1 MGAATLKRVV
11 RVLYVLFERKKMKT
25 FEYSFTA
32 LSSDIQ
38 HDMLVTMLAEIGFD
52 SFMDDDNGLKAYC
65 SEDYRD
71 DVAVENLLADPAFFG
86 IHLLKVEEM
95 PDKDWNEL
103 WEASYQPVVVND
115 RCRVRAPF
123 HDPDPSFE
131 FDLVIEPK
139 MSFGTANHETTAQ
152 IIQLMLETDF
162 QGKDVLD
169 MGSGTAVLA
178 ILAKKLGAA
187 RTVAIDNDEWA
198 YRNAFTNCELNGIA
212 DIGIVLGDALSISG
226 VYDVVLANINRNIL
240 LRDMHYYADAMKPEA
255 HIFFSGFYTEDLPSI
270 QAEAERLGL
279 RYRRHLSRNNWVAA
293 EFIK

>member
-1 MGAATLKRVV
+1 
-11 RVLYVLFERKKMKT
+11 MKT
-25 FEYSFTA
+25 LEYSFTA
-32 LSSDIQ
+32 PSSDIQ

-52 SFMDDDNGLKAYC
+52 SFMDEAHVLKAYRPA
-65 SEDYRD
+65 ENRD
-71 DVAVENLLADPAFFG
+71 DVAVEGLLSDPVFIG
-86 IHLLKVEEM
+86 IQLLNVEEM

-103 WEASYQPVVVND
+103 WEASYQPVVVNE

-123 HDPDPSFE
+123 HEPDPNFE

-162 QGKDVLD
+162 QGKSVLD

-187 RTVAIDNDEWA
+187 HTVAIDNDEWA
-198 YRNAFTNCELNGIA
+198 YRNAFTNCELNGIS
-212 DIGIVLGDALSISG
+212 DIEIVLGDALAIQG
-226 VYDVVLANINRNIL
+226 QYDIVLANINRNIL
-240 LRDMHYYADAMKPEA
+240 LRDMPYYNDAMKPGA

-270 QAEAERLGL
+270 QDEAGRLGL
-279 RYRRHLSRNNWVAA
+279 RYCRHLSRNNWVAA
-293 EFIK
+293 EFFK

>member
-1 MGAATLKRVV
+1 
-11 RVLYVLFERKKMKT
+11 MKT
-25 FEYSFTA
+25 FEYTFTA
-32 LSSDIQ
+32 PSSDIQ
-38 HDMLVTMLAEIGFD
+38 HDMLTTMLAEMGFD
-52 SFMDDDNGLKAYC
+52 SFMDEEHALKAYC
-65 SEDYRD
+65 SAECRD
-71 DVAVENLLADPAFFG
+71 DLAVESLLTEPSFFG
-86 IHLLKVEEM
+86 IQLLKVEEM

-103 WEASYQPVVVND
+103 WEASYQPVVVNE

-123 HDPDPSFE
+123 HESDPSFE

-162 QGKDVLD
+162 KGKEVLD

-198 YRNAFTNCELNGIA
+198 YRNAFTNIELNGIS
-212 DIGIVLGDALSISG
+212 DIEIVLGDALSIKGSF
-226 VYDVVLANINRNIL
+226 DVVLANINRNIL
-240 LRDMHYYADAMKPEA
+240 LRDMHFYVEAMNPNA

-270 QAEAERLGL
+270 REEAERLGL
-279 RYRRHLSRNNWVAA
+279 RYCRHLSRNNWVAA
-293 EFIK
+293 EFCK

>member
-1 MGAATLKRVV
+1 
-11 RVLYVLFERKKMKT
+11 MKT

-32 LSSDIQ
+32 PSSDIQ
-38 HDMLVTMLAEIGFD
+38 HDMLTTMLAEIGFD
-52 SFMDDDNGLKAYC
+52 SFMDDAMGLKAYC
-65 SEDYRD
+65 SADCRD
-71 DVAVENLLADPAFFG
+71 DLAVENLLLEPSFSD
-86 IHLLKVEEM
+86 IQLLKVEEM

-103 WEASYQPVVVND
+103 WEASYQPVVVNE

-123 HDPDPSFE
+123 HEPDSSFE

-162 QGKDVLD
+162 QGKAVLD

-198 YRNAFTNCELNGIA
+198 YRNAFTNTALNGIS
-212 DIGIVLGDALSISG
+212 DIEIVLGVASAIQGSFDM
-226 VYDVVLANINRNIL
+226 VLANINRNIL
-240 LRDMHYYADAMKPEA
+240 LRDMSLYVKAMRLDA
-255 HIFFSGFYTEDLPSI
+255 HIFFSGFYSEDLESI
-270 QAEAERLGL
+270 KAEAARLGL
-279 RYRRHLSRNNWVAA
+279 HYCRHLSRNNWVAA
-293 EFIK
+293 EFVK

>member
-1 MGAATLKRVV
+1 
-11 RVLYVLFERKKMKT
+11 MKT
-25 FEYSFTA
+25 LEYTFTA
-32 LSSDIQ
+32 PSSDIQ
-38 HDMLVTMLAEIGFD
+38 HDMLTTMLAEIGFD
-52 SFMDDDNGLKAYC
+52 SFMDEDYTLKAYC
-65 SEDYRD
+65 SADCRD
-71 DVAVENLLADPAFFG
+71 DGAVENILLDPTFADL
-86 IHLLKVEEM
+86 HLLKVEEM
-95 PDKDWNEL
+95 PDKDWNEV
-103 WEASYQPVVVND
+103 WEASYQPVVVNK

-123 HDPDPSFE
+123 HEADPSFE

-162 QGKDVLD
+162 LGKTVLD

-198 YRNAFTNCELNGIA
+198 YRNAFTNCELNGIS
-212 DIGIVLGDALSISG
+212 DIEIVLGDASAIKG
-226 VYDVVLANINRNIL
+226 QFDVVLANINRNIL
-240 LRDMHYYADAMKPEA
+240 LRDMHYYVEAMSANA

-279 RYRRHLSRNNWVAA
+279 HYNRFLSRNNWVAA

>member
-1 MGAATLKRVV
+1 
-11 RVLYVLFERKKMKT
+11 MKT
-25 FEYSFTA
+25 FEYTFTA
-32 LSSDIQ
+32 PSSDIQ
-38 HDMLVTMLAEIGFD
+38 HDMLVSMLAEIGFD
-52 SFMDDDNGLKAYC
+52 SFMDEDRGLKAYC
-65 SEDYRD
+65 SADCRD
-71 DVAVENLLADPAFFG
+71 DFAVEDLLLEPSFSD
-86 IHLLKVEEM
+86 IRLLKVEEM

-123 HDPDPSFE
+123 HEPDSSFE

-162 QGKDVLD
+162 HGKEVLD

-198 YRNAFTNCELNGIA
+198 YRNAFTNTELNGIS
-212 DIGIVLGDALSISG
+212 DIEIVLGDASAIQGSF
-226 VYDVVLANINRNIL
+226 DVVLANINRNIL
-240 LRDMHYYADAMKPEA
+240 LRDMYLYVNAMQPEA
-255 HIFFSGFYTEDLPSI
+255 HIFFSGFYTEDLESI
-270 QAEAERLGL
+270 KTEAERLGL
-279 RYRRHLSRNNWVAA
+279 RYCRHLSRNNWVAA
-293 EFIK
+293 EFCK

>member
-1 MGAATLKRVV
+1 
-11 RVLYVLFERKKMKT
+11 MKT

-32 LSSDIQ
+32 PSSDIQ
-38 HDMLVTMLAEIGFD
+38 HDMLITMLAEIGFD
-52 SFMDDDNGLKAYC
+52 SFMDDAMGLKAYC
-65 SEDYRD
+65 SADNRD
-71 DVAVENLLADPAFFG
+71 DLAVENLLLEPSFSD
-86 IHLLKVEEM
+86 IRLLKVEEM
-95 PDKDWNEL
+95 PDKDWNEV

-123 HDPDPSFE
+123 HEPDPSFE

-162 QGKDVLD
+162 HGKTVLD

-198 YRNAFTNCELNGIA
+198 YRNAFTNTELNGVS
-212 DIGIVLGDALSISG
+212 DIEIILGDASSIQGSF
-226 VYDVVLANINRNIL
+226 DVVLANINRNIL
-240 LRDMHYYADAMKPEA
+240 LRDMHLYVAAMRPDA
-255 HIFFSGFYTEDLPSI
+255 HIFFSGFYTEDLESI
-270 QAEAERLGL
+270 KAEAERLGL
-279 RYRRHLSRNNWVAA
+279 HYCRHLSRNNWVAA
-293 EFIK
+293 EFVK

>member
-1 MGAATLKRVV
+1 
-11 RVLYVLFERKKMKT
+11 MKT
-25 FEYSFTA
+25 FEYTFTA
-32 LSSDIQ
+32 PSSDIQ
-38 HDMLVTMLAEIGFD
+38 HDMLVSMLAEIGFD
-52 SFMDDDNGLKAYC
+52 SFMDEDRGLKAYC
-65 SEDYRD
+65 SADCRD
-71 DVAVENLLADPAFFG
+71 DFAVEDLLLEPSFSG
-86 IHLLKVEEM
+86 IQLLKVEVM

-123 HDPDPSFE
+123 HEPDSSFE

-162 QGKDVLD
+162 HGKEVLD

-198 YRNAFTNCELNGIA
+198 YRNAFTNTELNGIS
-212 DIGIVLGDALSISG
+212 DIEIVLGDASAIQGSF
-226 VYDVVLANINRNIL
+226 DVVLANINRNIL
-240 LRDMHYYADAMKPEA
+240 LRDMYLYVNAMQPEA
-255 HIFFSGFYTEDLPSI
+255 HIFFSGFYTEDLESI
-270 QAEAERLGL
+270 KTEAERLGL
-279 RYRRHLSRNNWVAA
+279 RYCRHLSRNNWVAV
-293 EFIK
+293 EFCK

>member
-1 MGAATLKRVV
+1 
-11 RVLYVLFERKKMKT
+11 MKT
-25 FEYSFTA
+25 FEYTFTA
-32 LSSDIQ
+32 PSSDIQ
-38 HDMLVTMLAEIGFD
+38 HDMLVTMLADIGFD
-52 SFMDDDNGLKAYC
+52 SFMDEDRWLKAYC
-65 SEDYRD
+65 SAECRD
-71 DVAVENLLADPAFFG
+71 DVVVENLLLEPAFTD
-86 IHLLKVEEM
+86 IRLLKVEEM

-103 WEASYQPVVVND
+103 WEASYQPVVVNE

-123 HDPDPSFE
+123 HEPDPTFE

-162 QGKDVLD
+162 QGKEVLD

-198 YRNAFTNCELNGIA
+198 YRNAFTNVELNGVS
-212 DIGIVLGDALSISG
+212 DIEIILGDALSIRG
-226 VYDVVLANINRNIL
+226 NFDVVLANINRNIL
-240 LRDMHYYADAMKPEA
+240 LRDMHYYVDAMNANA

-270 QAEAERLGL
+270 REEAERLGL
-279 RYRRHLSRNNWVAA
+279 HYCRHLSRNNWVAA
-293 EFIK
+293 EFCK

>member
-1 MGAATLKRVV
+1 
-11 RVLYVLFERKKMKT
+11 MKT

-32 LSSDIQ
+32 PSSDIQ

-52 SFMDDDNGLKAYC
+52 SFMDESKTLKAYC
-65 SEDYRD
+65 SADCRD
-71 DVAVENLLADPAFFG
+71 DLAVENLLLDPAFVD
-86 IHLLKVEEM
+86 IQLLNVEEM

-103 WEASYQPVVVND
+103 WETSYQPVVVNE

-123 HDPDPSFE
+123 HESDPSFE

-162 QGKDVLD
+162 RGKEVLD

-198 YRNAFTNCELNGIA
+198 YRNAFTNIELNGIS
-212 DIGIVLGDALSISG
+212 DIEIILGDALAIKG
-226 VYDVVLANINRNIL
+226 EFDVVLANINRNIL
-240 LRDMHYYADAMKPEA
+240 LRDMRYYVDAMKPNA
-255 HIFFSGFYTEDLPSI
+255 HIFFSGFYSEDLESI
-270 QAEAERLGL
+270 KAEAKRLGL
-279 RYRRHLSRNNWVAA
+279 KYCRHLSRNNWVAA
-293 EFIK
+293 EFVK